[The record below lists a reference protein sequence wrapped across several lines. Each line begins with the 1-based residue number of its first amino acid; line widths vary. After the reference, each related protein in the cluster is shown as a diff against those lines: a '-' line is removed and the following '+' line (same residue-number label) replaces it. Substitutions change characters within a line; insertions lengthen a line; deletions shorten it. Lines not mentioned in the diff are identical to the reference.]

1 MRPGPVGPHG
11 PKADV
16 IGRILSM
23 ANRVFDQV
31 DANKD
36 GKVNAQEAAESQKKR
51 FAFVLAKVDKD
62 GDKAISKPEAKVALV
77 GLVKRFHAAHAAGKG
92 PGNRLVIAGKASDK
106 KPVKVD
112 REKVKAAIEARFK
125 LADANGDGKLSR
137 EEAPARL
144 KERFS
149 RIDANGDGQLTK
161 DELKA
166 AFAAH
171 HKDAAKKDSPKGK
184 KGKPKD

>member
-1 MRPGPVGPHG
+1 MRPGPVGLHG

-16 IGRILSM
+16 IGRILSV
-23 ANRVFDQV
+23 ANKVFDQV

-36 GKVNAQEAAESQKKR
+36 GKVNAHEAAESQKKR

-77 GLVKRFHAAHAAGKG
+77 GLVKRFHAARADGKG
-92 PGNRLVIAGKASDK
+92 PGTGPDK
-106 KPVKVD
+106 KTVQS
-112 REKVKAAIEARFK
+112 AMEARFK